1 MKLRSKFVLITI
13 LSVVQVA
20 ALSILSLKGLKTI
33 QVSKDY
39 QLVQSQTQKQ
49 LSEIV
54 NYLNAMEY
62 WGFNTQ
68 TAYDN
73 WQEIL
78 SGLDE
83 NIQDVFMVPQHI
95 IGAAADD
102 DAGALVGDFP
112 DRVKLRKENPVVQG
126 HFQVHA
132 SRIHPSLE
140 SAHHGKE

>member
-62 WGFNTQ
+62 WGFNITSCVL
-68 TAYDN
+68 
-73 WQEIL
+73 E
-78 SGLDE
+78 
-83 NIQDVFMVPQHI
+83 
-95 IGAAADD
+95 
-102 DAGALVGDFP
+102 
-112 DRVKLRKENPVVQG
+112 KKEV
-126 HFQVHA
+126 
-132 SRIHPSLE
+132 
-140 SAHHGKE
+140 